1 MQMLESVT
9 KCRVCGSAELTPF
22 FDLGEQPFANALL
35 KESSAKDPTYPLAL
49 MYCKECALVQLTHRA
64 DEEDLF
70 SMYVWVTGT
79 SKKIHEFAPVF
90 RDRLIERT
98 KDPKQGYVLEIASN
112 DGTLLKPFKE
122 AGYEVLGVDPA
133 QNIAE
138 MAIQAGISTRA
149 DFWGAETAK
158 RLVAEKGPARILFAR
173 NVLPHVSDQRDFVE
187 GLAHAL
193 DEEGTLAIEVHYAG
207 VILREL
213 HYDSMYHE
221 HHCYFSLKSLERLLA
236 DFGLY
241 AFDVEKSPVSGGS
254 IILYV
259 KKAKSGESKDL
270 QALREREE
278 REQVNELVSWTQFA
292 KRSYAHRDEFR
303 RLLEEETA
311 KGTRVCGWGSS
322 ARASTLLNFC
332 EITEKEITLIADKNR
347 MKQGLYTAGSHIPI
361 VSVEEMLAQKPGLVC
376 ILAWNFKDEIVAE
389 LREKGF
395 GGRVLVP
402 FPDPPS
408 LMP

>member
-79 SKKIHEFAPVF
+79 SKKIHEFAPIF

-138 MAIQAGISTRA
+138 MAIQPRIPTRA
-149 DFWGAETAK
+149 LFWGKETAEK
-158 RLVAEKGPARILFAR
+158 LVAEKGPARTLFAR

-213 HYDSMYHE
+213 HYDSIYHE
-221 HHCYFSLKSLERLLA
+221 HHCYFSIKSLERLLNEY
-236 DFGLY
+236 GLY
-241 AFDVEKSPVSGGS
+241 LSDIEKSPISGGS
-254 IILYV
+254 IIVYV
-259 KKAKSGESKDL
+259 KKGKTSEQTALKQYRAVEDKDGMNTL
-270 QALREREE
+270 EAWQE
-278 REQVNELVSWTQFA
+278 FG
-292 KRSYAHRDEFR
+292 KRAH
-303 RLLEEETA
+303 
-311 KGTRVCGWGSS
+311 V
-322 ARASTLLNFC
+322 
-332 EITEKEITLIADKNR
+332 
-347 MKQGLYTAGSHIPI
+347 
-361 VSVEEMLAQKPGLVC
+361 
-376 ILAWNFKDEIVAE
+376 
-389 LREKGF
+389 
-395 GGRVLVP
+395 
-402 FPDPPS
+402 
-408 LMP
+408 